1 MNIEEYFLKTKEFK
15 NEVENIKLIEEKNQR
30 VLNWIESYE
39 INKNHL
45 LSGDYGGLY
54 TEIYLDTDLLVNT
67 LEQQKEKNE
76 ARLNEIKKEIQDLQK
91 EKIDLW

>member
-67 LEQQKEKNE
+67 LEQQKEKNK

-91 EKIDLW
+91 EKIGLW

>member
-54 TEIYLDTDLLVNT
+54 TEVYLDTDLLVNT

-76 ARLNEIKKEIQDLQK
+76 ARLNEIKKEIQGLQK
-91 EKIDLW
+91 EEIYLW